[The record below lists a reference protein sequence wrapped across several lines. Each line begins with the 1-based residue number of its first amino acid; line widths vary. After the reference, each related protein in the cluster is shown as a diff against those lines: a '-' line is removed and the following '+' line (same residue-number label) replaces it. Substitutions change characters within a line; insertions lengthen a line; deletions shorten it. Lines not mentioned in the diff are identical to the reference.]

1 VDCRQ
6 FDLSGDFCSGTCAKI
21 EIEEVFMRRNSIF
34 LFVIGVL
41 FWAEF
46 ASAQPGQSPTPAK
59 DTTTVQFKKEIQSL
73 EKRLRVLEEKQAQ
86 AELQRILQEAQAA
99 AAEKPPAEK
108 KMKVFR
114 GGQRALQAI
123 NPEISVT
130 GDFLGHYLFE
140 SPHHLGTE
148 RSGSNFRV
156 LGLHFRSDL
165 DPFSYTKIAVEI
177 HPEGAELGEA
187 YAVWSGEIPGLSF
200 TVGKF
205 RQQFG
210 VLNRWHAHSLDQVF
224 FPLAIQE
231 LFGPEGLNQTGVSLD
246 WSVPRFWPV
255 TQYLTLQLTNGQNT
269 HLFSG
274 NFYSV
279 PALLGHL
286 KNYYD
291 LSTNTYVELGLTGM
305 VGQNH
310 VVDPAFPLQNADSA
324 SPHRTLVGGLDFTY
338 FWEPV
343 NRAHY
348 KNFLWRSELY
358 YVKKELPQQKE
369 LTALGGYSYI
379 QRKVGERWEIGL
391 RGDWTQPFA
400 LNNAGKSIYQL
411 VPYVTWWQSH
421 WVRMRL
427 EFQHRNGTSFKKA
440 QDRAWLQITW
450 AAGPHKHERY

>member
-1 VDCRQ
+1 MRAI
-6 FDLSGDFCSGTCAKI
+6 S
-21 EIEEVFMRRNSIF
+21 VF
-34 LFVIGVL
+34 LLVLGVL
-41 FWAEF
+41 FSASIS
-46 ASAQPGQSPTPAK
+46 SAQSKGNAAQ
-59 DTTTVQFKKEIQSL
+59 DTSLLNLKKKINSL
-73 EKRLRVLEEKQAQ
+73 EKRLHTLEEKEQQ

-99 AAEKPPAEK
+99 AETKPATEK

-130 GDFLGHYLFE
+130 GDFLSHYIFNA
-140 SPHHLGTE
+140 PHHYGDE

-210 VLNRWHAHSLDQVF
+210 VLNRWHAHSLDQTF

-231 LFGPEGLNQTGVSLD
+231 LFGPEGLNQTGFSVD
-246 WSVPRFWPV
+246 WTMPRILPV
-255 TQYLTLQLTNGQNT
+255 TQYLTFQLTNGQNNR
-269 HLFSG
+269 LFSG
-274 NFYSV
+274 DFYSV

-291 LSTNTYVELGLTGM
+291 LTTNAYMELGLTGM
-305 VGQNH
+305 VGENH
-310 VVDPAFPLQNADSA
+310 VKNADFPDLNADSA
-324 SPHRTLVGGLDFTY
+324 PAHRTLVGGMDFTY

-348 KNFLWRSELY
+348 KNFLWRSKLY
-358 YVKKELPQQKE
+358 YVKKELPEQKE

-379 QRKVGERWEIGL
+379 QRKVGERWEIGV

-400 LNNAGKSIYQL
+400 LNNSGKSIYQI

-427 EFQHRNGTSFKKA
+427 EFQHRNGTDFTKA
-440 QDRAWLQITW
+440 QNRAWLQITW

>member
-1 VDCRQ
+1 MKR
-6 FDLSGDFCSGTCAKI
+6 LLL
-21 EIEEVFMRRNSIF
+21 F
-34 LFVIGVL
+34 LIGILVMSVPIS
-41 FWAEF
+41 
-46 ASAQPGQSPTPAK
+46 ASAQEQLSSVAK
-59 DTTTVQFKKEIQSL
+59 EDSTVQALKIRLKNLNRRLQKL
-73 EKRLRVLEEKQAQ
+73 EKKQQEAD
-86 AELQRILQEAQAA
+86 LQRLLQEAETAA
-99 AAEKPPAEK
+99 TQKPEAARKT
-108 KMKVFR
+108 KVFR

-130 GDFLGHYLFE
+130 GDYLSHYIFE
-140 SPHHLGTE
+140 SPHHMGGD
-148 RSGSNFRV
+148 RSGNNFRV

-187 YAVWSGEIPGLSF
+187 YVVWSGEIPGLSF

-210 VLNRWHAHSLDQVF
+210 VVNRWHAHSLDQIF

-231 LFGPEGLNQTGVSLD
+231 LFGPEGLNQTGFSMD
-246 WSVPRFWPV
+246 WDVPRISPV
-255 TQYLTLQLTNGQNT
+255 TQYLTLQLTNSQNS

-274 NFYSV
+274 DFYSV

-291 LSTNTYVELGLTGM
+291 LTRNAYVELGLTGM
-305 VGQNH
+305 IGENH
-310 VVDPAFPLQNADSA
+310 VKTISNLTQNSDEV
-324 SPHRTLVGGLDFTY
+324 PGHRTLVGGADFTY

-348 KNFLWRSELY
+348 KNFLWRTEMF
-358 YVKKELPQQKE
+358 YVKKDLPQQKE

-379 QRKVGERWEIGL
+379 QRKLSERWVVGL
-391 RGDWTQPFA
+391 RGDWTQPFQ
-400 LNNAGKSIYQL
+400 LDNSGKSIYQI

-427 EFQHRNGTSFKKA
+427 EFQHRDGNALAKSEN
-440 QDRAWLQITW
+440 RAWLQITW